1 MNINRHFD
9 RKKSLRSMI
18 ECVEEQ
24 GQLVTE
30 KSIYE
35 IFDLSNEIT
44 DPNRFEFLGIQMI
57 GKYPCVVLVTDPT
70 KPIGNVKINCQEPSC
85 FFVADNVNSGGRA
98 NITIRMNK
106 AGSSAFFAGID
117 HRVLNIRDVF
127 MRSEDQWLFWGAGAT
142 AVSTS
147 LEIEGEGRGMAIGDD
162 CMFSSETRIRN
173 HDMHTLFDYDS
184 NRIINTDPV
193 DTVVQQHVWIGE
205 GVTVLSSPLIGF
217 GSVAGA
223 RTLIKGTVPP
233 MSVAVG
239 VPHKIQREGVSWC
252 RSVRGIAPSTT
263 DRLNRLMSFK
273 DSQPPPC

>member
-1 MNINRHFD
+1 
-9 RKKSLRSMI
+9 MI
-18 ECVEEQ
+18 ACLESQ
-24 GQLVTE
+24 GPLVTE
-30 KSIYE
+30 RSVYE
-35 IFDLSNEIT
+35 IFNTSKEIAEHGHLNT
-44 DPNRFEFLGIQMI
+44 IGIQMT
-57 GKYPCVVLVTDPT
+57 GKYPCTLLVTDPT
-70 KPIGNVKINCQEPSC
+70 KPVGNVKINCREPSC
-85 FFVADNVNSGGRA
+85 FFIVDNANSGGIA
-98 NITIRMNK
+98 NITIRMHK
-106 AGSSAFFAGID
+106 GGSTAFFAGID

-147 LEIEGEGRGMAIGDD
+147 LEIEGEGRGIAIGDD

-173 HDMHTLFDYDS
+173 HDMHTLFDYGE
-184 NRIINTDPV
+184 NRIINADPV

-205 GVTVLSSPLIGF
+205 GVTILSSPLIGF

-252 RSVRGIAPSTT
+252 RSVHGIAPSTT
-263 DRLNRLMSFK
+263 DRLNRLVSFK
-273 DSQPPPC
+273 KSQSRSES